1 MYSSIP
7 SSSHSANPAATR
19 ALGAVLMARGV
30 EGGIGGGAKQSD
42 SGSKLSPA
50 TIPIPCALISGGVP
64 NFVAESLNEARL
76 DYATGT
82 SAAPPFSFAA
92 YRSITE
98 VRRTTILRVA
108 VGGSDLGLIGVS
120 WHGRHGW

>member
-30 EGGIGGGAKQSD
+30 EGGVDGGAKPSD

-50 TIPIPCALISGGVP
+50 TIPIPCALIISGGVP

-76 DYATGT
+76 DCGT
-82 SAAPPFSFAA
+82 LRDRHLS
-92 YRSITE
+92 
-98 VRRTTILRVA
+98 RTSV
-108 VGGSDLGLIGVS
+108 
-120 WHGRHGW
+120 

>member
-76 DYATGT
+76 DCGRLRDGHLSRT
-82 SAAPPFSFAA
+82 SVLDFAA
-92 YRSITE
+92 YRSAADNYGQQSTS
-98 VRRTTILRVA
+98 RCWRV
-108 VGGSDLGLIGVS
+108 
-120 WHGRHGW
+120 